1 MCVCVCLY
9 IHVILKNVQRAAVIW
24 QEAGPG
30 IHGNHCHIAVS
41 DRWWSHCTCFLIQKG
56 CVKVW
61 DLVNHSGSAGS
72 HTLKSPVHTL
82 DCLGDNYIR
91 SCKLLPDGR
100 TLIVGGETS
109 TLYMWDLVAVSWVK
123 GLGGQE
129 VGVEIYISSNL
140 TNNWFSNT

>member
-1 MCVCVCLY
+1 MCF
-9 IHVILKNVQRAAVIW
+9 H
-24 QEAGPG
+24 
-30 IHGNHCHIAVS
+30 
-41 DRWWSHCTCFLIQKG
+41 FQKG

-61 DLVNHSGSAGS
+61 DLVNHSGGAGS

-109 TLYMWDLVAVSWVK
+109 TLYMWDLVAVSE
-123 GLGGQE
+123 G
-129 VGVEIYISSNL
+129 VGVGVGRRYGGGA
-140 TNNWFSNT
+140 